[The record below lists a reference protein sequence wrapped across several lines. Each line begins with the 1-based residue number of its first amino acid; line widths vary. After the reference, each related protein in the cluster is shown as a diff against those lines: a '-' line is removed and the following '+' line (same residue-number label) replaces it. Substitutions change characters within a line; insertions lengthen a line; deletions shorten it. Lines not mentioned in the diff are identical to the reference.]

1 MIVQIKRSVVGTV
14 IFECEVPDDVKSSMR
29 YALEE
34 AVKQDTDL
42 TGANLKGADLTGA
55 NLPGAYMPCADLT
68 GAMLIYT
75 NLTRADLSCANL
87 TGACM
92 RSAGLLYANMA
103 GAILTDVDLYG
114 ASLFSADLKGATL
127 HHARLIGANLASADL
142 TGALMGSANLTRAN
156 LYKTELAGAS
166 LKNGEKL
173 LGERPIFQVGPI
185 GAIDAYFV
193 AYITDKGLRFD
204 SLELGRQITRE
215 ELEELLNKTHGDD
228 KHAREYRSVLAL
240 IDVHAEIW
248 TPI

>member
-29 YALEE
+29 YALEK
-34 AVKQDTDL
+34 AVKQGTDL
-42 TGANLKGADLTGA
+42 TGANLEGADLAGA
-55 NLPGAYMPCADLT
+55 NLSGAYMPCADLT
-68 GAMLIYT
+68 CAMLIDT
-75 NLTRADLSCANL
+75 NL
-87 TGACM
+87 TGAWM
-92 RSAGLLYANMA
+92 RSADLLYANMA
-103 GAILTDVDLYG
+103 GAILTDVDLFG
-114 ASLFSADLKGATL
+114 ACLFAADLKGATL
-127 HHARLIGANLASADL
+127 HRARLVGANLARADL
-142 TGALMGSANLTRAN
+142 TGALMGSANLTRVN
-156 LYKTELAGAS
+156 LSNTVLAGAS

-185 GAIDAYFV
+185 GAFGDYFV

-204 SLELGRQITRE
+204 SSELGRQITRE

-228 KHAREYRSVLAL
+228 KHAGEYRSVLAL